1 MDNKN
6 VERLYEMVCV
16 IKQIER
22 VQKEIKEERH
32 WVEIKCPNSSANFS
46 EVNFLKD
53 DILAFMEAEKK
64 KLEDIIEKA

>member
-1 MDNKN
+1 MDNEN

-32 WVEIKCPNSSANFS
+32 WVEINCPNSSANFS
-46 EVNFLKD
+46 SVNFLKD